1 MRLAVV
7 NVKGGVSKTTTAM
20 YLAAALAR
28 LGGRT
33 LLVDADP
40 QGSALGWSEDVSLQN
55 QELPFEAVAL
65 PVRDLPKR
73 LSKMDTYAH
82 IVVDTPPGYPDIVRA
97 ALMSVQTVIVPVS
110 PATVEI
116 ARLSP
121 TLALLQEVEAINPVS
136 FVVLLTRVRRGTTSA
151 RIARQ
156 TLTEL
161 GYPLLDT
168 EIPLRESFAS
178 SYGTIPEVGTE
189 YDHVLGEL

>member
-1 MRLAVV
+1 MHLAVV

-28 LGGRT
+28 DGART

-40 QGSALGWSEDVSLQN
+40 QGSALGWSEEVGLQ
-55 QELPFEAVAL
+55 EYDLPFEVIAL

-73 LSKMDTYAH
+73 LAKLDGYTH

-121 TLALLQEVEAINPVS
+121 TLALLQEIEAVNPVG

-168 EIPLRESFAS
+168 EIPLRESFAN
-178 SYGTIPEVGTE
+178 SYGTIPEAGTE
-189 YDHVLGEL
+189 YDQVLGEL